1 MKIEAKVSDLDVGKS
16 EDQIL
21 EDNLFEMSKTNPNA
35 VESKIADEGHVL
47 EEIDAKLVGIQ

>member
-1 MKIEAKVSDLDVGKS
+1 
-16 EDQIL
+16 
-21 EDNLFEMSKTNPNA
+21 MSKTNPNA